1 MLNWIIG
8 DKIRIPIIVLIDIGT
23 RPDPNNEIFR

>member
-8 DKIRIPIIVLIDIGT
+8 GTSRMPIIVLIDIGT